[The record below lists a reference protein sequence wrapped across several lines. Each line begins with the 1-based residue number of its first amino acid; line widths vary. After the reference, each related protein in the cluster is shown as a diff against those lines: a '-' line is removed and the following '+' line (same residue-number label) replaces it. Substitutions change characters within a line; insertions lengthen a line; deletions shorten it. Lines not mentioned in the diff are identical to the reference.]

1 MERSEIC
8 SMDGSLR
15 VTLKD
20 LRNSID
26 RLVKEKKVS
35 EAAKILWVTN
45 VTDSAD
51 DPNRNSVMPGSIL
64 LGLEWLEDGEVTSG
78 TMRVEPPLVASKYL
92 N

>member
-1 MERSEIC
+1 
-8 SMDGSLR
+8 MDGSLR

-20 LRNSID
+20 LRSSID
-26 RLVKEKKVS
+26 RLVKERQVS
-35 EAAKILWVTN
+35 EADKTLWVTS

-78 TMRVEPPLVASKYL
+78 TMRVEPPLVASEYL